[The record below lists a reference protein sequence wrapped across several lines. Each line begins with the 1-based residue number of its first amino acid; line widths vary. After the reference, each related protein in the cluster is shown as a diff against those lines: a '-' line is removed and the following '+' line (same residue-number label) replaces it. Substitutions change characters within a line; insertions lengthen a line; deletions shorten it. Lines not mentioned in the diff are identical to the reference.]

1 MARKRTQAPTFTAQA
16 SDGRVVHSDAY
27 RGRHLVLFFFPAAFS
42 YGSTCQMV
50 RFRDRRAELH
60 ALGADVVGVGPD
72 PIEVQRR
79 FAEHYQAAFPILAD
93 VDLRVA
99 AAFGALF
106 PVISRVKRA
115 TYILDAQ
122 GRIAALVHRELQ
134 FEKHADAAVAFLK
147 SRRAHAYVNP
157 NANLSPA

>member
-1 MARKRTQAPTFTAQA
+1 MILIRKHTQAPTFTAHA
-16 SDGRVVHSDAY
+16 SDGRILHSDAY
-27 RGRHLVLFFFPAAFS
+27 RGRYWVLFFFPAAFS
-42 YGSTCQMV
+42 YGSTCQAV

-72 PIEVQRR
+72 ALDVQRK
-79 FAEHYQAAFPILAD
+79 FAAHYQTAFPILAD

-115 TYILDAQ
+115 TYIIEPE
-122 GRIAALVHRELQ
+122 GFIAARMHHELQ

-147 SRRAHAYVNP
+147 SSRAHGSIASP
-157 NANLSPA
+157 SPA